1 MINFAGQNL
10 FVHFLVAADV
20 EKEDF
25 FFCDFYR
32 DNDSSSIYN
41 GICMGTLVG
50 ICEYSNCKNRGSLK

>member
-20 EKEDF
+20 EKEHF

-32 DNDSSSIYN
+32 DNDS
-41 GICMGTLVG
+41 VG
-50 ICEYSNCKNRGSLK
+50 IGEAQGSFPFVDSFQMMEFQ